1 MTFDAKEGEKKE
13 KKCWIDGQTITVS
26 FVQSLRTKSHRRNL
40 TETLSRRLEKCGT
53 SPGRTTD
60 LGSGVSGLN
69 V

>member
-1 MTFDAKEGEKKE
+1 MMTFDAKGKK
-13 KKCWIDGQTITVS
+13 KKKRWTDEQTITGS

-40 TETLSRRLEKCGT
+40 TEILSRCLEKCGT

>member
-1 MTFDAKEGEKKE
+1 MDTYLLNG
-13 KKCWIDGQTITVS
+13 TIKP
-26 FVQSLRTKSHRRNL
+26 SLRKTTGLLFHLREALKLTVTVLRR
-40 TETLSRRLEKCGT
+40 TLNEMLEKCGT